1 MRKTATSSVGRLFL
15 TVSILCVWA
24 FAAAVP
30 AANADDAVQPQQL
43 SAAPTAPAGATSGGQ
58 AVIAPAIEPTAAK
71 RVKKHASSPSNGL
84 PTFKIS
90 IGDAYPYRGH
100 RYVLPRARVEISGEV
115 DAALDGQTITVRISK
130 NGRTVKSES
139 VKLDQRGGKSSFSF
153 HFRTG
158 KKGKYLV
165 DTELSPEIAALANA
179 ADTKSVTVVKTS
191 VHRGSS
197 GVAVRV
203 FQNKLAGLHYVVPRG
218 GHFDA
223 ATGRAFVA
231 FRKVTGMARVESG
244 GYKMARKL
252 AEGRGGFKLRHPKAG
267 RHVEV
272 SIGRQVMAFAD
283 NGHVVRVYHV
293 STGAPG
299 TPTVRGTFHVYRKDP
314 GTNAKGMVKSNYFIR
329 GYAIHGYASV
339 PPYNASH
346 GCVRVP
352 VPNAASIYAWVHM
365 GTRVDV
371 Y

>member
-1 MRKTATSSVGRLFL
+1 MQKTATSSARRL
-15 TVSILCVWA
+15 LCVASLFVVWV
-24 FAAAVP
+24 FALIVP
-30 AANADDAVQPQQL
+30 AANAEDAVQPPQP
-43 SAAPTAPAGATSGGQ
+43 SAAPQSTGVTAES
-58 AVIAPAIEPTAAK
+58 VIPTGSISAPSAAR
-71 RVKKHASSPSNGL
+71 RVKKRASSPSNGL
-84 PTFKIS
+84 PTFKLT
-90 IGDAYPYRGH
+90 IGDAYPYHGR

-115 DAALDGQTITVRISK
+115 DAALDGQTITVRVTK
-130 NGRTVKSES
+130 NGHTVKSES
-139 VKLDQRGGKSSFSF
+139 VKLEQRGGKSSFSF

-165 DTELSPEIAALANA
+165 DTEFTPEIAALVNA
-179 ADTKSVTVVKTS
+179 ADTKSVTIVKTGI
-191 VHRGSS
+191 HRGSS

-203 FQNKLAGLHYVVPRG
+203 FQNKLAGLHYVVPRNG
-218 GHFDA
+218 RFDA
-223 ATGRAFVA
+223 ATGRAFMA
-231 FRKVTGMARVESG
+231 FRKVTGMARIESG

-252 AEGRGGFKLRHPKAG
+252 AEGRGRYKLRHPKAG

-283 NGHVVRVYHV
+283 NGRVVRIYHV

-329 GYAIHGYASV
+329 GYAIHGFASV